1 MVDSSAIKTIN
12 LVTLLVA
19 FILGLSGIIVS
30 GIDNDVLNVKWNN
43 SPWRHLGVLQLV
55 STIFATVVSLI
66 GILINMIC
74 SKEKSIPGFVIL
86 FYFIF

>member
-43 SPWRHLGVLQLV
+43 SPWRHLGVLQIA
-55 STIFATVVSLI
+55 STIFATVISLI
-66 GILINMIC
+66 GILINIIC
-74 SKEKSIPGFVIL
+74 FQEKSILGLVIL
-86 FYFIF
+86 FYFNF

>member
-1 MVDSSAIKTIN
+1 MGDTNSWKTIGLTTTIICLIFSIGGIVLSIIDFNVVN
-12 LVTLLVA
+12 L
-19 FILGLSGIIVS
+19 
-30 GIDNDVLNVKWNN
+30 KWNN

-66 GILINMIC
+66 GILINIIC

>member
-1 MVDSSAIKTIN
+1 MVASPSIKTIS
-12 LVTLLVA
+12 LVTILVA
-19 FILGLSGIIVS
+19 FALAVGALVVS
-30 GIDNDVLNVKWNN
+30 AIDFDVLNVKWNN

>member
-55 STIFATVVSLI
+55 STIYATVVSLI
-66 GILINMIC
+66 GLLINIIC
-74 SKEKSIPGFVIL
+74 FQEKSILGLVIFIL
-86 FYFIF
+86 F

>member
-55 STIFATVVSLI
+55 STIYAIVVSLI
-66 GILINMIC
+66 GLLINFLC
-74 SKEKSIPGFVIL
+74 SQQKSIFLFVIFL
-86 FYFIF
+86 FYF

>member
-55 STIFATVVSLI
+55 STIYATVVSLI
-66 GILINMIC
+66 GLLINFLC
-74 SKEKSIPGFVIL
+74 KKKKSIFLFVIFL
-86 FYFIF
+86 FYF